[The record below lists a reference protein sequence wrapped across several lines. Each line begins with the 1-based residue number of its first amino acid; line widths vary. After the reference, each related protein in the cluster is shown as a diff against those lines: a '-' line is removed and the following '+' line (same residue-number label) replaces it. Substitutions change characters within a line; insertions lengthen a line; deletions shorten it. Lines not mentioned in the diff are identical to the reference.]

1 MSYVHPELAPVLD
14 KLPERP
20 ENPVVDI
27 QATRDGFKAL
37 MAPWMEAVAADTT
50 VEIEEAA
57 CTGPDGNRIDLQI
70 VRPTALPRDAANPL
84 PAVLYIHGGG
94 FSFGELDGPSP
105 MARQATVAAGAVVV
119 NVHYRLA
126 PEHRYPA
133 GVEDCYAA
141 LVWIAAHAQRL
152 GIDPDRIAVT
162 GASAGASLTAAVCLM
177 SRDRDGPAVAF
188 QGLLIP
194 LLDDRDDYP
203 SRRRVTDRRFTNG
216 PGIPRTWDTYLGA
229 DRGDAPAYAAPA
241 RATDLRGLPAAYVL
255 TCGLDPLRDEGL
267 DFARRLIEADVPVE
281 IKDVPGAWH
290 LFEAYAPETSV
301 TRRTTAHWLRALR
314 DALNPA

>member
-1 MSYVHPELAPVLD
+1 MRGGQREDAP
-14 KLPERP
+14 R
-20 ENPVVDI
+20 
-27 QATRDGFKAL
+27 
-37 MAPWMEAVAADTT
+37 
-50 VEIEEAA
+50 
-57 CTGPDGNRIDLQI
+57 
-70 VRPTALPRDAANPL
+70 
-84 PAVLYIHGGG
+84 
-94 FSFGELDGPSP
+94 
-105 MARQATVAAGAVVV
+105 
-119 NVHYRLA
+119 
-126 PEHRYPA
+126 
-133 GVEDCYAA
+133 
-141 LVWIAAHAQRL
+141 
-152 GIDPDRIAVT
+152 
-162 GASAGASLTAAVCLM
+162 
-177 SRDRDGPAVAF
+177 
-188 QGLLIP
+188 
-194 LLDDRDDYP
+194 DDRDDCP

>member
-1 MSYVHPELAPVLD
+1 MSYVHPELAPVLE

-20 ENPVVDI
+20 ENPVADI
-27 QATRDGFKAL
+27 RATRDGFKAL
-37 MAPWMEAVAADTT
+37 MAPWMAAAAADAS
-50 VEIEEAA
+50 VQVEEAA
-57 CTGPDGNRIDLQI
+57 CTGPDGNRIDLQM
-70 VRPTALPRDAANPL
+70 VRPTALPHDAAHPL

-105 MARQATVAAGAVVV
+105 MARQAAVAAGAVVV

-141 LVWIAAHAQRL
+141 LVWTAAHAEEL
-152 GIDPDRIAVT
+152 GIDPDRIAVA

-177 SRDRDGPAVAF
+177 SRDRGGPAVAF

-203 SRRRVTDRRFTNG
+203 SRRRVTDTRFTNG
-216 PGIPRTWDTYLGA
+216 PGIRHTWDTYLGP

-241 RATDLRGLPAAYVL
+241 RAADLRGLPAAYVL

-290 LFEAYAPETSV
+290 LFEAFAPDSTLA
-301 TRRTTAHWLRALR
+301 RRTTAHWLRALR
-314 DALNPA
+314 EALNPA